1 MDEGKYAVRKTIPAR
16 IMNSHPRLYSH
27 CFTRSFLL
35 HCFHPYL
42 NICGLSS
49 LPGAVQNS
57 LGTLMVL
64 RVVLDEA
71 GVKQV
76 VKYGR
81 EERGRFLLRL

>member
-1 MDEGKYAVRKTIPAR
+1 M
-16 IMNSHPRLYSH
+16 
-27 CFTRSFLL
+27 
-35 HCFHPYL
+35 
-42 NICGLSS
+42 
-49 LPGAVQNS
+49 PGAVQNS

-64 RVVLDEA
+64 RIMVLDEA